1 MPVLAPAAV
10 GTPAYTRGSEGVHSL
25 SAVSASAAR
34 RVEKL
39 RFSGADA
46 ANVRLFFFGACFCE
60 GFFFF
65 FFHLNHH
72 LTPSAKH

>member
-25 SAVSASAAR
+25 SAVSGSAAR
-34 RVEKL
+34 RFEKL

-46 ANVRLFFFGACFCE
+46 ANVTFFFWCVF
-60 GFFFF
+60 
-65 FFHLNHH
+65 L
-72 LTPSAKH
+72 

>member
-25 SAVSASAAR
+25 SAVSGSAAR
-34 RVEKL
+34 RFEQL

-46 ANVRLFFFGACFCE
+46 ANVTS
-60 GFFFF
+60 GFFFVCVF
-65 FFHLNHH
+65 L
-72 LTPSAKH
+72 